1 LEVLILIGDNIKF
14 YRKKNQLTQD
24 DIAEACNV
32 TRQAVSKWENG
43 KTQPDIQTLSMLA
56 STLEVSEEDLIYG
69 PSDSEKKTLTK
80 IKENTTVE
88 KTVDVGA
95 TVGTALAV
103 VLSYVKWK
111 SIGWAILHGCLGW
124 VYIIYYAIR
133 YGM

>member
-1 LEVLILIGDNIKF
+1 MIGDNIKF

-124 VYIIYYAIR
+124 VYIIYYLIR

>member
-1 LEVLILIGDNIKF
+1 MIGDNIKF

-133 YGM
+133 YRM

>member
-1 LEVLILIGDNIKF
+1 MIGDNIKF

-69 PSDSEKKTLTK
+69 PSDSEKKALTK

>member
-1 LEVLILIGDNIKF
+1 MDKKKTGILIREARI
-14 YRKKNQLTQD
+14 KKNYTQSELGD
-24 DIAEACNV
+24 LIGVSNK
-32 TRQAVSKWENG
+32 AVSRWENG

>member
-1 LEVLILIGDNIKF
+1 MIGDNIKF

-56 STLEVSEEDLIYG
+56 SILEVSEEDLIYG

>member
-1 LEVLILIGDNIKF
+1 MIGDNIKF

-69 PSDSEKKTLTK
+69 PSDSEEKTLTK

>member
-1 LEVLILIGDNIKF
+1 MIGDNIKF

-24 DIAEACNV
+24 DIAAACNV

-43 KTQPDIQTLSMLA
+43 ETQPDIQTLSMLA

>member
-1 LEVLILIGDNIKF
+1 MIGDNIKF

-24 DIAEACNV
+24 DIAAACNV
-32 TRQAVSKWENG
+32 TRRAVSKWKNG

>member
-1 LEVLILIGDNIKF
+1 MIGDNIKF
-14 YRKKNQLTQD
+14 YRRKNQLTQD
-24 DIAEACNV
+24 DIAAACNV

-43 KTQPDIQTLSMLA
+43 KTQPDIQTLSMIA

-69 PSDSEKKTLTK
+69 PSNSEKNTLTK
-80 IKENTTVE
+80 LKENTTVE

>member
-1 LEVLILIGDNIKF
+1 MIGDNIKF

-24 DIAEACNV
+24 DIAAACNV
-32 TRQAVSKWENG
+32 TRRAVSKWENG

-69 PSDSEKKTLTK
+69 PSDSEKKMLTK

>member
-1 LEVLILIGDNIKF
+1 MIGDNIKF

-24 DIAEACNV
+24 DIAAACNV

-111 SIGWAILHGCLGW
+111 SIGWAIMHGCLGW

>member
-1 LEVLILIGDNIKF
+1 MIGDNIKF

-24 DIAEACNV
+24 DIASACNV
-32 TRQAVSKWENG
+32 TRQAVSKWEN
-43 KTQPDIQTLSMLA
+43 
-56 STLEVSEEDLIYG
+56 
-69 PSDSEKKTLTK
+69 
-80 IKENTTVE
+80 TTVE
-88 KTVDVGA
+88 KTVDIGA

>member
-1 LEVLILIGDNIKF
+1 MIGDNIKF

-24 DIAEACNV
+24 DIAAACNV
-32 TRQAVSKWENG
+32 TRRAVSKWENG

-56 STLEVSEEDLIYG
+56 STLEVSEEDLIYE

>member
-1 LEVLILIGDNIKF
+1 M
-14 YRKKNQLTQD
+14 
-24 DIAEACNV
+24 
-32 TRQAVSKWENG
+32 
-43 KTQPDIQTLSMLA
+43 SMLA

-69 PSDSEKKTLTK
+69 PSDS
-80 IKENTTVE
+80 ENTTVE

>member
-1 LEVLILIGDNIKF
+1 MIGDNIKF

-88 KTVDVGA
+88 KRW
-95 TVGTALAV
+95 
-103 VLSYVKWK
+103 LSRP
-111 SIGWAILHGCLGW
+111 G
-124 VYIIYYAIR
+124 VYYLLCNKVRNVI
-133 YGM
+133 

>member
-1 LEVLILIGDNIKF
+1 MIGDNIKF

-24 DIAEACNV
+24 DIAAACNV
-32 TRQAVSKWENG
+32 TRQVVSKWENG

-69 PSDSEKKTLTK
+69 PSDSEKKMLTK

>member
-1 LEVLILIGDNIKF
+1 MIGDNIRF
-14 YRKKNQLTQD
+14 YRRKNQLTQD
-24 DIAEACNV
+24 DIAAACNV

-56 STLEVSEEDLIYG
+56 GTLEVSEEDLIYG

>member
-1 LEVLILIGDNIKF
+1 MIGDNIKF

-24 DIAEACNV
+24 DIAAACNV
-32 TRQAVSKWENG
+32 TRRAVSKWENG

-80 IKENTTVE
+80 IKENATVE

>member
-1 LEVLILIGDNIKF
+1 MIGDNIKF

-56 STLEVSEEDLIYG
+56 GTLEVSEEDLIYG

>member
-1 LEVLILIGDNIKF
+1 MIGDNIKF

-103 VLSYVKWK
+103 VLSYAKWK

>member
-1 LEVLILIGDNIKF
+1 MIGDNIKF

-80 IKENTTVE
+80 IRENTTVE

>member
-24 DIAEACNV
+24 DIAAACNV

>member
-1 LEVLILIGDNIKF
+1 MIGDNIKF

-24 DIAEACNV
+24 DIAAACNV

-103 VLSYVKWK
+103 MLSYVKWK

>member
-1 LEVLILIGDNIKF
+1 MIGDNIRF
-14 YRKKNQLTQD
+14 YRRKNQLTQD
-24 DIAEACNV
+24 DIAAACNV

>member
-1 LEVLILIGDNIKF
+1 MIGDNIKF

-32 TRQAVSKWENG
+32 TRQAGSKGENG

>member
-1 LEVLILIGDNIKF
+1 MIGDNIKF
-14 YRKKNQLTQD
+14 YRKKNRLTQD

>member
-1 LEVLILIGDNIKF
+1 MIGDNIKF

-24 DIAEACNV
+24 DIAAACNV

-56 STLEVSEEDLIYG
+56 GTLEVSEEDLIYG

>member
-1 LEVLILIGDNIKF
+1 MKF

>member
-1 LEVLILIGDNIKF
+1 MIGDNIRF
-14 YRKKNQLTQD
+14 YRRKNQLTQD
-24 DIAEACNV
+24 DIAAACNV

-43 KTQPDIQTLSMLA
+43 KTQPDIQTLSMIA

-69 PSDSEKKTLTK
+69 PSNSEKNTLTK

>member
-1 LEVLILIGDNIKF
+1 MIGDNIKF

-56 STLEVSEEDLIYG
+56 ITLEVSEEDLIYG

>member
-1 LEVLILIGDNIKF
+1 MIGDNIKF

-24 DIAEACNV
+24 DIAAACNV
-32 TRQAVSKWENG
+32 TRQAVSNWENG

>member
-1 LEVLILIGDNIKF
+1 MIGDNIKF

-43 KTQPDIQTLSMLA
+43 KTQTDIQTLSMLA

>member
-1 LEVLILIGDNIKF
+1 MIGDNIKF

-24 DIAEACNV
+24 DIAAACNV

-69 PSDSEKKTLTK
+69 PSDSEKKMLTK

>member
-1 LEVLILIGDNIKF
+1 
-14 YRKKNQLTQD
+14 
-24 DIAEACNV
+24 
-32 TRQAVSKWENG
+32 
-43 KTQPDIQTLSMLA
+43 MLA

-95 TVGTALAV
+95 TV

>member
-1 LEVLILIGDNIKF
+1 MIGDNIKF

-95 TVGTALAV
+95 TVGTALPV